1 MASNLWRKIWRIH
14 QNIIFMNV
22 NLDGLTCMQKFEDI
36 TQVAIELDLIIF
48 KEDLNLNTNSSQVYT
63 IDTL

>member
-1 MASNLWRKIWRIH
+1 
-14 QNIIFMNV
+14 MNV

>member
-1 MASNLWRKIWRIH
+1 
-14 QNIIFMNV
+14 
-22 NLDGLTCMQKFEDI
+22 MQKFEDI